1 MTLAAANI
9 TTVVGNVYVSGG
21 NTAIT
26 FLSFCN
32 YSSSNV
38 VANVWVVPSGNS
50 VANGTAVLSSL
61 PVTALDTYQFSAGG
75 EKLLLSNGD
84 TVQANCSSNNAI
96 TTMVSYTTI

>member
-1 MTLAAANI
+1 
-9 TTVVGNVYVSGG
+9 
-21 NTAIT
+21 
-26 FLSFCN
+26 
-32 YSSSNV
+32 
-38 VANVWVVPSGNS
+38 

-61 PVTALDTYQFSAGG
+61 PVTALDTYQLYAGG